1 MRWGVLVAI
10 GAVAFGTASIVAL
23 ILAINLSAV
32 QHPGRAEEYLRTK
45 LTRAAIRRRVARE
58 EIPAPPADR
67 NTSMSLAAGKNLYDA
82 GCANCHG
89 EDGRTPTSIG
99 RGMFPPATP
108 LDSADVQS
116 YSDRELFSIVHDGIR
131 FTGMPGFG
139 GSETNEQIW
148 DVVDYLRLLR

>member
-10 GAVAFGTASIVAL
+10 CAVAFGIAGIVAL
-23 ILAINLSAV
+23 ILGINLSAV
-32 QHPGRAEEYLRTK
+32 QHPARAGEYLRAK
-45 LTRAAIRRRVARE
+45 VTRAAIRRRAARE
-58 EIPAPPADR
+58 EIAAPPADR
-67 NTSMSLAAGKNLYDA
+67 YTSMSLATGKNVYAAD
-82 GCANCHG
+82 CASCHG
-89 EDGRTPTSIG
+89 EDGRTPTAIG
-99 RGMFPPATP
+99 RGMFPPAVP
-108 LDSADVQS
+108 LDSGNVQS

>member
-10 GAVAFGTASIVAL
+10 GAVAFGIAGIVAL
-23 ILAINLSAV
+23 ILAINLSAIRNS
-32 QHPGRAEEYLRTK
+32 GRAEEYLRAK
-45 LTRAAIRRRVARE
+45 LTRAAVRRRAARE

-67 NTSMSLAAGKNLYDA
+67 NTSMSLAAGKDLYDA
-82 GCANCHG
+82 ACGSCHG
-89 EDGRTPTSIG
+89 DDGRTPTAIG
-99 RGMFPPATP
+99 RGMFPPAVP